1 MVKSATEE
9 NKAKK
14 WGWGVLGKGVT
25 ISNRGFKKG
34 ITERVTFEQ
43 KLEDMSEPG
52 RYQGESIYRALT
64 ARAKALRWEWT

>member
-14 WGWGVLGKGVT
+14 CGGGVLGKGVT

-43 KLEDMSEPG
+43 KLEDINE
-52 RYQGESIYRALT
+52 
-64 ARAKALRWEWT
+64 